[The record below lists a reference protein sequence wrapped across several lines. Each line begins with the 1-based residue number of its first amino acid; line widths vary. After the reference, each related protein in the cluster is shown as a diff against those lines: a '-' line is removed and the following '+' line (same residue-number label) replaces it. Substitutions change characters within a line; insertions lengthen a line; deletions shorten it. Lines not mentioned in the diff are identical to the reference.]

1 MSTTITSAID
11 VNVPVSTAYEQWTQF
26 ETFPEYLTGV
36 EEVKQLD
43 DTTTHWVVNIGG
55 VRREFDARI
64 VDQVPDD
71 HVTWRSQTEV
81 THEGRVSF
89 RAAQDGGTTV
99 ELAMDWKPET
109 FAEKAGAALQIDDM
123 IVKRDLQKF
132 KEFIEERR
140 LPTGAWRGEVHG
152 GTTTQTDGPSGATPM
167 PPASGFSSSSTDDV
181 RGEDPDLRI

>member
-1 MSTTITSAID
+1 MSTTITSSID
-11 VNVPVSTAYEQWTQF
+11 VNVPIRTAYEQWTQF

-81 THEGRVSF
+81 AHEGRVSF
-89 RAAQDGGTTV
+89 RAAPDGGTTV